1 MKDMKKKINQY
12 LLTICAIFV
21 AVVGMVFWHLQFY
34 ESAIFIL
41 LSWTAL
47 LSLYFAGEET
57 KSVER
62 EHTIQYLRKRNEELQ
77 ETVNSNKG
85 SMSFMTNYISEL
97 EKLIIDDDVEKI
109 KKKGK
114 RKTGKGREEARSNQ
128 LLSSHQNFKNCA

>member
-1 MKDMKKKINQY
+1 MKDMKDMKKKINQH

-21 AVVGMVFWHLQFY
+21 AVVGMAFWHLQLY

-41 LSWTAL
+41 LSWTVL

-62 EHTIQYLRKRNEELQ
+62 ERTIQELRRHNEELQ
-77 ETVNSNKG
+77 KTVNLNKG
-85 SMSFMTNYISEL
+85 SMSFMTNYINEL
-97 EKLIIDDDVEKI
+97 EKLIIDDDVEKP

-114 RKTGKGREEARSNQ
+114 KKNRKKKRKA
-128 LLSSHQNFKNCA
+128 KK

>member
-1 MKDMKKKINQY
+1 MKIMKDMKKKINQY

-62 EHTIQYLRKRNEELQ
+62 EHTIQEMQRHNEKLQ
-77 ETVNSNKG
+77 ETVNLNKG

-97 EKLIIDDDVEKI
+97 EKLTIDDDVEKP
-109 KKKGK
+109 KKKDKKKNRK
-114 RKTGKGREEARSNQ
+114 RKRKA
-128 LLSSHQNFKNCA
+128 KK

>member
-62 EHTIQYLRKRNEELQ
+62 ERTTGDGQFEQGQYEFHDQLYQRTRKVDYR
-77 ETVNSNKG
+77 
-85 SMSFMTNYISEL
+85 
-97 EKLIIDDDVEKI
+97 
-109 KKKGK
+109 
-114 RKTGKGREEARSNQ
+114 
-128 LLSSHQNFKNCA
+128 

>member
-62 EHTIQYLRKRNEELQ
+62 ERTIQYLRKRNEELQ
-77 ETVNSNKG
+77 ETVNLNKG

-97 EKLIIDDDVEKI
+97 EKLIIDDDVEKP
-109 KKKGK
+109 KKKDK
-114 RKTGKGREEARSNQ
+114 KKNRKGREKPRSNH
-128 LLSSHQNFKNCA
+128 SM

>member
-85 SMSFMTNYISEL
+85 NMSFMTNYINEL
-97 EKLIIDDDVEKI
+97 EKLIVDDVRVAR
-109 KKKGK
+109 KKGK
-114 RKTGKGREEARSNQ
+114 KRNRRMKRKGNK
-128 LLSSHQNFKNCA
+128 

>member
-1 MKDMKKKINQY
+1 MRIPY
-12 LLTICAIFV
+12 
-21 AVVGMVFWHLQFY
+21 
-34 ESAIFIL
+34 
-41 LSWTAL
+41 L

-57 KSVER
+57 KSDER

-85 SMSFMTNYISEL
+85 SMSFMTNYINEL

-114 RKTGKGREEARSNQ
+114 KKNRKRKRRGK
-128 LLSSHQNFKNCA
+128 K

>member
-21 AVVGMVFWHLQFY
+21 AVVGMVFWHLQLY

-62 EHTIQYLRKRNEELQ
+62 EHTIQELQKHNEELQ
-77 ETVNSNKG
+77 ETVNLNKG
-85 SMSFMTNYISEL
+85 SMSFMTNYIDEL
-97 EKLIIDDDVEKI
+97 EKLIIDDDVEKP

-114 RKTGKGREEARSNQ
+114 KKNRKRKRRGK
-128 LLSSHQNFKNCA
+128 K

>member
-41 LSWTAL
+41 LLWTAL

-77 ETVNSNKG
+77 ETVNLNKG

-114 RKTGKGREEARSNQ
+114 KKNRKRKRRGK
-128 LLSSHQNFKNCA
+128 K

>member
-62 EHTIQYLRKRNEELQ
+62 EHTIQELQKHNEKLQ
-77 ETVNSNKG
+77 ETVNLNKG
-85 SMSFMTNYISEL
+85 SMSLMT
-97 EKLIIDDDVEKI
+97 KLYQRA
-109 KKKGK
+109 
-114 RKTGKGREEARSNQ
+114 RKVDYR
-128 LLSSHQNFKNCA
+128 

>member
-1 MKDMKKKINQY
+1 
-12 LLTICAIFV
+12 
-21 AVVGMVFWHLQFY
+21 MVFWHLQFY

-62 EHTIQYLRKRNEELQ
+62 EHTIQELQKHNEELQ
-77 ETVNSNKG
+77 ETVNLNKG
-85 SMSFMTNYISEL
+85 SMSFMTNYINEL
-97 EKLIIDDDVEKI
+97 EKLIIDDDVEKT

-114 RKTGKGREEARSNQ
+114 KKKQKKEEKSQEVITLCRATQILKIVRKSAESP
-128 LLSSHQNFKNCA
+128 KNG

>member
-1 MKDMKKKINQY
+1 MKDMKKKITQY

-62 EHTIQYLRKRNEELQ
+62 EHTIQGLRKHNEELQ
-77 ETVNSNKG
+77 QTVETITININH
-85 SMSFMTNYISEL
+85 MSNYIDEL
-97 EKLIIDDDVEKI
+97 EKLILDDVKKEP
-109 KKKGK
+109 KKGK
-114 RKTGKGREEARSNQ
+114 KRNRRKKRKGK
-128 LLSSHQNFKNCA
+128 K

>member
-97 EKLIIDDDVEKI
+97 EKLIVDDVRVAR
-109 KKKGK
+109 KKGK
-114 RKTGKGREEARSNQ
+114 KRNRRMKRKGNK
-128 LLSSHQNFKNCA
+128 

>member
-21 AVVGMVFWHLQFY
+21 AVVGMVFWPLQFY

-62 EHTIQYLRKRNEELQ
+62 EHTIQELRRHYEELQ
-77 ETVNSNKG
+77 ETVNLNKG
-85 SMSFMTNYISEL
+85 SMSFMTSYINEL
-97 EKLIIDDDVEKI
+97 EKLIIDDDVEKT

-114 RKTGKGREEARSNQ
+114 KKNRKRKRKA
-128 LLSSHQNFKNCA
+128 KK

>member
-1 MKDMKKKINQY
+1 
-12 LLTICAIFV
+12 
-21 AVVGMVFWHLQFY
+21 MVFWHLQFY

-97 EKLIIDDDVEKI
+97 EKLIVDDVRVAR
-109 KKKGK
+109 KKGK
-114 RKTGKGREEARSNQ
+114 KRNRRMKRKGNK
-128 LLSSHQNFKNCA
+128 

>member
-21 AVVGMVFWHLQFY
+21 AVVGMFFWHLQFY

-62 EHTIQYLRKRNEELQ
+62 EHTIQELRKHNEELQ
-77 ETVNSNKG
+77 ETVNLNKG

-97 EKLIIDDDVEKI
+97 EKLIIDDDVEKP
-109 KKKGK
+109 KKKDK
-114 RKTGKGREEARSNQ
+114 KKNRKGREKPRSNH
-128 LLSSHQNFKNCA
+128 SM

>member
-47 LSLYFAGEET
+47 LSLYFAGEES

-77 ETVNSNKG
+77 ETVNLK
-85 SMSFMTNYISEL
+85 L

-114 RKTGKGREEARSNQ
+114 KKNRKRKRRGK
-128 LLSSHQNFKNCA
+128 K

>member
-1 MKDMKKKINQY
+1 
-12 LLTICAIFV
+12 
-21 AVVGMVFWHLQFY
+21 MVFWHLQFY

-62 EHTIQYLRKRNEELQ
+62 EHTIQELQKHNEELQ
-77 ETVNSNKG
+77 KTVNLNKG
-85 SMSFMTNYISEL
+85 SMSFMTNYIGEL
-97 EKLIIDDDVEKI
+97 EKLIIDDDVEKT

-114 RKTGKGREEARSNQ
+114 KKKQEKEEKSQEVITLCRATQTLKIVRKSAESP
-128 LLSSHQNFKNCA
+128 KNG

>member
-62 EHTIQYLRKRNEELQ
+62 EHTIQELQKHNEELQ
-77 ETVNSNKG
+77 ETVNLNKG
-85 SMSFMTNYISEL
+85 SMSFMT
-97 EKLIIDDDVEKI
+97 KLYQRA
-109 KKKGK
+109 
-114 RKTGKGREEARSNQ
+114 RKVDYR
-128 LLSSHQNFKNCA
+128 

>member
-62 EHTIQYLRKRNEELQ
+62 EHTIQKLQEHNEELQ
-77 ETVNSNKG
+77 ETVNLNKG
-85 SMSFMTNYISEL
+85 SMSFMTNYIGEL
-97 EKLIIDDDVEKI
+97 EKLIIDDDVEKP
-109 KKKGK
+109 KKKDKKKNRK
-114 RKTGKGREEARSNQ
+114 RKRKA
-128 LLSSHQNFKNCA
+128 KK

>member
-85 SMSFMTNYISEL
+85 SMSFMTNYINEL
-97 EKLIIDDDVEKI
+97 EKLIIDDDVEKP
-109 KKKGK
+109 KKKDK
-114 RKTGKGREEARSNQ
+114 KKNRKGREKPRSNHS
-128 LLSSHQNFKNCA
+128 L

>member
-1 MKDMKKKINQY
+1 MKKKINQY

-62 EHTIQYLRKRNEELQ
+62 EHTIQELQKHNEELQ
-77 ETVNSNKG
+77 ETVNLNKG
-85 SMSFMTNYISEL
+85 SMSFMTNYIGEL
-97 EKLIIDDDVEKI
+97 EKLIIDDDVEKP

-114 RKTGKGREEARSNQ
+114 KKKPSNSQ
-128 LLSSHQNFKNCA
+128 TF

>member
-77 ETVNSNKG
+77 ETVNLNKG
-85 SMSFMTNYISEL
+85 SMSFMTSYINEL
-97 EKLIIDDDVEKI
+97 EKLIIDDDVEKPI
-109 KKKGK
+109 
-114 RKTGKGREEARSNQ
+114 
-128 LLSSHQNFKNCA
+128 LLLRLTSPLLLPGIPLYQDTPRFPRLS